1 MAVEVNKRDIDTKFI
16 TLFADSRPDVDIT
29 FKDPV
34 LTKSTN
40 EYLVGVDNMTVC
52 STALSMIDEVVLNN
66 HTDLIRI
73 VRKPDVIGGANSGLA
88 VYNAANAGLPAG
100 DQTLEENVEG
110 FGYDYANLRTGLD
123 DAGIS
128 SAVQLTSVAQL
139 MERLQTIAQIV
150 NAAMSAPAG
159 ANTGS
164 LNDVTSNAIP
174 AAFKGYASLGEP
186 ADTTHLT
193 FRLNRS
199 GRLVIEGTK
208 AFWSVCAIEI
218 PNTQYQFGIYGSTT
232 DEKGPFYTYHKRRY
246 LTVNPL
252 TATSSTSNMVAKRDG
267 TASAATGDVAVAAC
281 NLTSGNV
288 PKVLA
293 VQTVHHPN
301 AVTTVL
307 QGAAPFL
314 DPNGANTPQS
324 YYNGAHACSSEL
336 VSVFCAESL
345 YMGLDRRVGI
355 ELGTSLPIKYSPL
368 VDHQMEYP
376 DYIIGR
382 WMFRTDNQYVI
393 NDKGE
398 NSTYGTD
405 AGAAREYQ
413 GARDRVTYHA
423 LMPQNKLQVLR
434 TKLFARVRKFSE
446 ATEEYGMRMIDL
458 PTNSTDWWHARLHF
472 VSKG

>member
-73 VRKPDVIGGANSGLA
+73 VRKPDAITGVANSGLA

-100 DQTLEENVEG
+100 DQTLEENIEG
-110 FGYDYANLRTGLD
+110 FGYAYAGLRTGLA

-150 NAAMSAPAG
+150 NAAMST
-159 ANTGS
+159 NS
-164 LNDVTSNAIP
+164 LNNVTSGVVAL
-174 AAFKGYASLGEP
+174 AFKGYAAANEAG
-186 ADTTHLT
+186 TTHLT

-218 PNTQYQFGIYGSTT
+218 PNTQYQFGIYGATT
-232 DEKGPFYTYHKRRY
+232 DVKGPFYTYHKRRY

-252 TATSSTSNMVAKRDG
+252 TGTSSTSNMVAKRDG
-267 TASAATGDVAVAAC
+267 TASAAAGAVAVAAC
-281 NLTSGNV
+281 NLTSGTA
-288 PKVLA
+288 PKVLV
-293 VQTVHHPN
+293 VQTVHHPD

-307 QGAAPFL
+307 QGAAPAL
-314 DPNGANTPQS
+314 QDNTPQS
-324 YYNGAHACSSEL
+324 YYNGAHACSKEL

-368 VDHQMEYP
+368 VDHQTEYP

-413 GARDRVTYHA
+413 GARDRVTYHE

-434 TKLFARVRKFSE
+434 TKIFARVRKFSE
-446 ATEEYGMRMIDL
+446 ETEEYAMRMIDL
-458 PTNSTDWWHARLHF
+458 PTNPVDWWHCRLHF

>member
-88 VYNAANAGLPAG
+88 VYHAANAGLPAG
-100 DQTLEENVEG
+100 DQTLEENIEG
-110 FGYDYANLRTGLD
+110 FGYAYADLRTGLD

-281 NLTSGNV
+281 NLTSGTA

-307 QGAAPFL
+307 QGAAPAL
-314 DPNGANTPQS
+314 PDLTPQS
-324 YYNGAHACSSEL
+324 YYNGAHACSREL

-355 ELGTSLPIKYSPL
+355 ELGTSLPIRNHNCDL
-368 VDHQMEYP
+368 GAVDATKE
-376 DYIIGR
+376 
-382 WMFRTDNQYVI
+382 
-393 NDKGE
+393 
-398 NSTYGTD
+398 
-405 AGAAREYQ
+405 
-413 GARDRVTYHA
+413 
-423 LMPQNKLQVLR
+423 VLR
-434 TKLFARVRKFSE
+434 PSE
-446 ATEEYGMRMIDL
+446 QM
-458 PTNSTDWWHARLHF
+458 
-472 VSKG
+472 